1 MRKGQENEREGQER
15 NDVTR
20 AVASRRLNS
29 RSASSIDFGGG
40 GRSRARRR
48 EERGT

>member
-1 MRKGQENEREGQER
+1 MREREGQR
-15 NDVTR
+15 RSDGTR

-40 GRSRARRR
+40 GRTRARRR
-48 EERGT
+48 EPRGT